1 MQFSLRAWKKEE
13 IQMCGYFSSYGFLL
27 KTSVYA
33 VDAVWISA
41 QSILSILAFHE
52 HADCGVMK
60 QLPGALQGGASGAAG
75 EPDLFCQGFVQ
86 NCDTNPAL
94 HGSTFCLIP

>member
-41 QSILSILAFHE
+41 QSILSI
-52 HADCGVMK
+52 
-60 QLPGALQGGASGAAG
+60 
-75 EPDLFCQGFVQ
+75 
-86 NCDTNPAL
+86 
-94 HGSTFCLIP
+94 